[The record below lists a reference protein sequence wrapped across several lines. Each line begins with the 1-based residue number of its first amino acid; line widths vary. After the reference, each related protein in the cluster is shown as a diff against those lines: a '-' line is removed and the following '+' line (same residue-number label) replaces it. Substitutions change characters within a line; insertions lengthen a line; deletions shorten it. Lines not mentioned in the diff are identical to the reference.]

1 MNQTPVSQSVAQLH
15 ACSTHSQHG
24 YTLIELMVALALGL
38 LISAAAIQLFITSQT
53 TFSLQQGGADVQDS
67 SIFGLELMSRN
78 ARMANYGGG
87 RPVMNDFTPIGG
99 IVLTSDSPKET
110 ARLGATIPVTVNL
123 QSVKLSG
130 AFVKDAL
137 LTRGAGTPVGNAA
150 NNEWTG
156 VSNVTVVGGSPAQSA
171 QLVIQYR
178 APQDMFDCEGRTVR
192 GPRMSN
198 QAGDTLGETRDAN
211 GALMPARMIDGDVVV
226 ERYFLRKDNP
236 SSVAVGENAD
246 RALVLACD
254 AGRYSVNN
262 QKQIDENAI
271 ALQDFGDAG
280 VALMTRIDH
289 FDIRLGV
296 EVTPGRIRYYTVKDY
311 LDIKPLVVAGAGV
324 ARPRLVSLQV
334 AVLARAQGKS
344 ANQALDPNMAY
355 PMLDQQVKLT
365 VPDSSGGNK
374 SGYVRKV
381 YGTTIALRNG
391 RGE

>member
-1 MNQTPVSQSVAQLH
+1 MNKTPVSQLMTSSV
-15 ACSTHSQHG
+15 HSQQG
-24 YTLIELMVALALGL
+24 YTLIELMVALSLGL

-78 ARMANYGGG
+78 VRMANYGGG
-87 RPVMNDFTPIGG
+87 RPVMDDFTPIGG
-99 IVLTSDSPKET
+99 IVLTSDAPKET

-123 QSVKLSG
+123 QGVQLSN

-137 LTRGAGTPVGNAA
+137 LTRGAGLPVGSAA

-156 VSNVTVVGGSPAQSA
+156 VSNMTVVGGAQAQSA

-198 QAGDTLGETRDAN
+198 QAGDTLGETRDAT
-211 GALMPARMIDGDVVV
+211 GTLMPARMIDGDVVV
-226 ERYFLRKDNP
+226 ERYFLRKDATG
-236 SSVAVGENAD
+236 VATGENAD

-254 AGRYSVNN
+254 AGRYGVNN
-262 QKQIDENAI
+262 AKQIADSTI
-271 ALQDFGDAG
+271 PLQDFGDAG
-280 VALMTRIDH
+280 QVLMTRIDH
-289 FDIRLGV
+289 FDLGLGV
-296 EVTPGRIRYYTVKDY
+296 EVAPDRVRYYSIKDY
-311 LDIKPLVVAGAGV
+311 LAIKPPVVAGAGV

-334 AVLARAQGKS
+334 SVLARAQGKS
-344 ANQALDPNMAY
+344 VSSAIDASMEY
-355 PMLDQQVKLT
+355 PMLDQQFKLT
-365 VPDSSGGNK
+365 VPDSTGGNK